1 MAKAR
6 ILIVDDEPDILKI
19 LGNRL
24 EHAGYDVAKASDG
37 IEALEK
43 VEGANPDL
51 IVLDVM
57 MPHLD
62 GFGVC
67 RKLRESVVTSLI
79 PIIFLTAKGQTV
91 DKISGIKSGADEY
104 VTKPFDFDEL
114 EARIE
119 ELLRRKQQILSANP
133 LTGLPGNISI
143 AEEIQKRIKGN
154 EKFAVCYLDINN
166 FKSYND
172 RYGYQKGDSVLFQ
185 TSRLIMDAV
194 RDSGVKNAFIGHIG
208 GDDFI
213 VIMLSGYEDSVCN
226 GIIKSFDAFSL
237 LQYDEADR
245 NCGHIQGQ
253 DRQGKEVCFPLMSIS
268 IAVVTNE
275 RRPITH
281 PGQVSEIAAEL
292 KKRAKSL
299 HGSNYVKDARK
310 E

>member
-1 MAKAR
+1 MTKTR

-37 IEALEK
+37 REALEK
-43 VEGANPDL
+43 IEGVNPDL
-51 IVLDVM
+51 IILDVM

-67 RKLRESVVTSLI
+67 RKLRENAATCLI
-79 PIIFLTAKGQTV
+79 PVIFLTAKGQTV
-91 DKISGIKSGADEY
+91 DKIAGIKSGADEY

-143 AEEIQKRIKGN
+143 AEEIHKRIKSN

-172 RYGYQKGDSVLFQ
+172 RYGYLKGDSVLFQ

-194 RDSGVKNAFIGHIG
+194 RDSGVRNAFIGHIG

-213 VIMLSGYEDSVCN
+213 LIVPSGYEDSVCY
-226 GIIKSFDAFSL
+226 GIIKSFDAFSP
-237 LQYDEADR
+237 LQYDEAER
-245 NCGHIQGQ
+245 NCGYIRGQ
-253 DRQGKEVCFPLMSIS
+253 DRQGRELCFPLMSIS

-275 RRPITH
+275 KRAITH
-281 PGQVSEIAAEL
+281 PGQVAEIAAEL
-292 KKRAKSL
+292 KKYAKSMQ
-299 HGSNYVKDARK
+299 GSNYIKDART
-310 E
+310 